1 MKGKTIKYTF
11 PSIVHML
18 TNFFPFKILNLCST
32 QSFTILL
39 FFRFRATLYQC
50 PETAAERQNMANAV
64 NNRIADLQ
72 TVLRTT
78 EEHSR
83 TQLQEIAQEIDIW
96 QQKVTILTIMY
107 MCMYSTVY
115 MFMYCV
121 FLFFTSLT

>member
-1 MKGKTIKYTF
+1 
-11 PSIVHML
+11 
-18 TNFFPFKILNLCST
+18 
-32 QSFTILL
+32 
-39 FFRFRATLYQC
+39 
-50 PETAAERQNMANAV
+50 MANAV

-96 QQKVTILTIMY
+96 QQKVTILTITYMY
-107 MCMYSTVY
+107 MYSTVY
-115 MFMYCV
+115 MFMYYV